1 VSGHWRLV
9 ARNTAW
15 IVTITIPVGGAI
27 LYAYNVAQ
35 AGSFLYGVG
44 TGLLSLITMAF
55 SVSLLTG
62 RSRRIRVIGAF
73 SFVVR
78 YGLVVGIL
86 GVPAYL
92 ELWPI
97 LGMLGGFAG
106 VYLLENVVLLR
117 GMMRAVG
124 EARV

>member
-1 VSGHWRLV
+1 
-9 ARNTAW
+9 
-15 IVTITIPVGGAI
+15 
-27 LYAYNVAQ
+27 
-35 AGSFLYGVG
+35 
-44 TGLLSLITMAF
+44 MAF

>member
-15 IVTITIPVGGAI
+15 IVALTIPVGGTI
-27 LYAYNVAQ
+27 FYAYNMAH

-44 TGLLSLITMAF
+44 TGLLSLVTMAF

-62 RSRRIRVIGAF
+62 PSKRIRMIGAF
-73 SFVVR
+73 SFIVR
-78 YGLVVGIL
+78 YGFVVAIL

-97 LGMLGGFAG
+97 VGMLGGFAG
-106 VYLLENVVLLR
+106 VYLLENVILLP